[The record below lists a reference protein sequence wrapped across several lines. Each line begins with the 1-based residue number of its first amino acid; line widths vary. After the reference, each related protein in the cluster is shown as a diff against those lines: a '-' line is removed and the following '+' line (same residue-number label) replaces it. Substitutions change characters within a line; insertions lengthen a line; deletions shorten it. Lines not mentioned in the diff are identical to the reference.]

1 MKFLNTSTTKENTM
15 THFETMDTIVK
26 QFFDAVPK
34 VRMAYC
40 DYIAHLIQGNLK
52 SNDTERMLSSV
63 GRTQY
68 DTDPSGSFASTK
80 KTIMVEDRNGKQYRI
95 TVEEV

>member
-1 MKFLNTSTTKENTM
+1 M
-15 THFETMDTIVK
+15 THFDTMDTIVK
-26 QFFDAVPK
+26 QFFDNLPK
-34 VRMAYC
+34 VRLAYC

-52 SNDTERMLSSV
+52 ANDTEKMLSSV

-80 KTIMVEDRNGKQYRI
+80 KTIMVEDRNGKQYKI

>member
-1 MKFLNTSTTKENTM
+1 M

-26 QFFDAVPK
+26 QFFDNVPK
-34 VRMAYC
+34 SYIAYC
-40 DYIAHLIQGNLK
+40 DYIANLIQGNLK
-52 SNDTERMLSSV
+52 SNDSERMLSSV
-63 GRTQY
+63 SKTQY
-68 DTDPSGSFASTK
+68 DLTSSGAFASTK